1 MMKLLVI
8 EDSGACRDLL
18 VRALQ
23 SEQVD
28 VESAARFSTGLR
40 QALSSTYDVIV
51 LDVMLPDGSGLDL
64 CRRLRAEGVLTPVLC
79 LTARGDVADRVVGL
93 DAGADDYMRK
103 PFALAELKARIRALA
118 RRRGLLPPSRMDIGA
133 VRLDFTGRKLIRD
146 GREVPL
152 TAREW
157 AVLEALAA
165 KRGRVVSKTELLE
178 NVWHAAGRHESESLD
193 VILSRLRR
201 KLGCEDDCCAIRTV
215 RGEGYLFEAKL

>member
-1 MMKLLVI
+1 MKLLVI
-8 EDSGACRDLL
+8 EDSGACRELL

-40 QALSSTYDVIV
+40 QALSSTHDVIV

-64 CRRLRAEGVLTPVLC
+64 CRKLRAEGVQTPVLC
-79 LTARGDVADRVVGL
+79 LTARGDVADRIVGL

-118 RRRGLLPPSRMDIGA
+118 RRRGLLPPSRLDFGA
-133 VRLDFTGRKLIRD
+133 VHVDFTGRKLIRD

-165 KRGRVVSKTELLE
+165 KRGRVVPKTELLE

-201 KLGCEDDCCAIRTV
+201 KLGCDDDSCAIRTV
-215 RGEGYLFEAKL
+215 RGEGYLFEAKP